1 MIVILIENH
10 YHYTISLAMLLW
22 YLILHSHL
30 QNQRPQILRISL
42 EKGNIKLLWKVFDSR
57 KISMFSSDI
66 SIDIDAGIR
75 CFTSNINID
84 IFFKWTPL
92 IQGEFLVSIM
102 CVFCH
107 CYQIFHSVRF
117 LRKQLQFVIT
127 NPHQASLELVKF

>member
-92 IQGEFLVSIM
+92 PRTASHSIDGPQRRHTALPYRLIN
-102 CVFCH
+102 FAN
-107 CYQIFHSVRF
+107 
-117 LRKQLQFVIT
+117 L
-127 NPHQASLELVKF
+127 PKFN